1 MSHNFFIICANSL
14 YCLRETNKYD
24 KTTSHFDILIQ
35 IVLSLSGSPL
45 QLTIIFVYIVKMTS
59 LTISTVVKSDYN
71 TVSDLY
77 ENYLLSEG
85 NIATKQEYALKFQ
98 EELAKHNTAEES
110 VLYPAFEQYL
120 GSEGKKIADQDRK
133 ELQTVK
139 QLLSQLVSIS
149 VSDPQHC
156 VIFDKL
162 MTKLNEHVKRE
173 ETNDLPKFENAKTPD
188 LSASLAYS
196 FRQAKLS
203 IPV

>member
-1 MSHNFFIICANSL
+1 MLSKSANSL

-24 KTTSHFDILIQ
+24 KTTSHFYILIQ
-35 IVLSLSGSPL
+35 IVLSLSGSSL
-45 QLTIIFVYIVKMTS
+45 QLTV
-59 LTISTVVKSDYN
+59 N
-71 TVSDLY
+71 R
-77 ENYLLSEG
+77 

-173 ETNDLPKFENAKTPD
+173 ETNDLPKFENAITSD